1 MTCSNYGELA
11 ISVSRAANSALS
23 SHHEFVIICYSLCN
37 NVCEGI
43 ENISSLK
50 KKCQQKVLALG
61 IEMRLIKC
69 KSTDLWQNFLTLLF
83 VLDEI
88 TDFHF

>member
-50 KKCQQKVLALG
+50 KKKVPAEG
-61 IEMRLIKC
+61 T
-69 KSTDLWQNFLTLLF
+69 STGDRNETNKM
-83 VLDEI
+83 
-88 TDFHF
+88 